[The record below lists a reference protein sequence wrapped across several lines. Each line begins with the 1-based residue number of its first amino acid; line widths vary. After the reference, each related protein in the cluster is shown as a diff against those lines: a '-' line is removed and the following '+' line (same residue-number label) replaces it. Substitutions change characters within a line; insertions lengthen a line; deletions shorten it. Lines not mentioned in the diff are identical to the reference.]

1 MTETW
6 TGQVGKVT
14 ASCRAG
20 AVALISAVP
29 NVGYRAQVGREGTRL
44 LKVEFE
50 KTGDAGDDEDGE
62 VHLSVTCEDGSPS
75 FRRE

>member
-1 MTETW
+1 
-6 TGQVGKVT
+6 
-14 ASCRAG
+14 
-20 AVALISAVP
+20 
-29 NVGYRAQVGREGTRL
+29 VGREGTRL